1 MISEESININT
12 VKSGGLF
19 MDTKLIKLS
28 LQKFYNQEASLRNA
42 NSKEEWKKNQRDYF
56 YNNYIKAENKRSLL
70 EIGAGTGED
79 SQFFMKCGLRV
90 TAVDLSSEMVKICSK
105 KSVEAYEWD
114 FYNIA
119 ALNRKFDCIWSMNS
133 LLHVP
138 KPDLSHVLNEIDS
151 VLNENG
157 LFYMG
162 VYGGI
167 DTESNY
173 INEVS
178 DVPRYFSYYSEYKLK
193 EILGG
198 IFEIIEFKQMD
209 VGRNTDF
216 QAAIMRTRK

>member
-1 MISEESININT
+1 
-12 VKSGGLF
+12 
-19 MDTKLIKLS
+19 
-28 LQKFYNQEASLRNA
+28 
-42 NSKEEWKKNQRDYF
+42 
-56 YNNYIKAENKRSLL
+56 
-70 EIGAGTGED
+70 
-79 SQFFMKCGLRV
+79 
-90 TAVDLSSEMVKICSK
+90 
-105 KSVEAYEWD
+105 
-114 FYNIA
+114 
-119 ALNRKFDCIWSMNS
+119 MNS

-138 KPDLSHVLNEIDS
+138 KPDLLHVLNEIDS

-173 INEVS
+173 INEIS

-193 EILGG
+193 EILGD

-216 QAAIMRTRK
+216 QAAIMRTKK